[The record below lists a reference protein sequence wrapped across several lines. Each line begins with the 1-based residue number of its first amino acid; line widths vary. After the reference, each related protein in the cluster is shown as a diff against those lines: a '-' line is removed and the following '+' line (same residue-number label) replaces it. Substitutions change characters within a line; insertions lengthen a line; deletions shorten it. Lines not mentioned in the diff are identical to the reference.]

1 MECNYFYVLSLGMVL
16 TGGASLVSSIYGELN
31 FFYLLNNNRVF
42 CCIDNFTF
50 FNSLILFGTINLSLG
65 YLIFI
70 TIEEIHILSLP
81 PNS

>member
-16 TGGASLVSSIYGELN
+16 TGGASLISCIYGELN
-31 FFYLLNNNRVF
+31 FFYLLNHNKIF

-50 FNSLILFGTINLSLG
+50 FNALILFGTLNLSLG
-65 YLIFI
+65 YLIFR

-81 PNS
+81 PDS